1 MTIHHMLSK
10 SSPAPSGSFVRIAYY
25 SAAATALL
33 VLLLALARYFAVDPP
48 LSPEVQQMLTL
59 PAKVA
64 ADQNGAIYAL
74 GITAQG
80 DPYAAGLAYTTA
92 HNAAAAARATSGDAS
107 LALPQIS
114 TVLGS
119 PTLAR
124 KLIDES
130 ECDLAKQQCLKAYQ
144 AKASTIRTIQFEHA
158 TLLQRYEQLQTYPLY
173 QFPLNFE
180 ADSPI
185 TDFIPITQAAR
196 VALMEVAVDIAYPS
210 TQATAMARLHSE
222 SVYWRKVLLQS
233 ENLIEKMIAAKMV
246 ILHTRLAS
254 EIILLYPQAANQHTA
269 LLAQVTAPL
278 SPSELSMQRPLQS
291 EFVFIAKTIFQL
303 KNPIKD
309 DETKSTNLKVIANF
323 VTLIFLKPQATVNL
337 EYENFQRTIT
347 AQSLSAKELLA
358 HQGDLAQPNSPY
370 AFRNILNINNIGGFI
385 LSSVTA
391 PDYTDYL
398 LRMHDLD
405 ARLRLA
411 EVHRQ
416 IVLND
421 IAAPQIPQ
429 FLDKL
434 GAQLWD
440 PYTQAP
446 IAWQADSQTLRVQTH
461 STNLQKHAPAEI
473 RIAP

>member
-1 MTIHHMLSK
+1 M
-10 SSPAPSGSFVRIAYY
+10 RIAYY
-25 SAAATALL
+25 SATATALL
-33 VLLLALARYFAVDPP
+33 VLLLALGRYFAIDPP

-59 PAKVA
+59 PVKVA

-80 DPYAAGLAYTTA
+80 DPYAAGVAYATA
-92 HNAAAAARATSGDAS
+92 HNAAVAARTASGDAS
-107 LALPQIS
+107 LALPKMT

-124 KLIDES
+124 KFIDES
-130 ECDLAKQQCLKAYQ
+130 ECDLTKQVCVKAYQ
-144 AKASTIRTIQFEHA
+144 AKASTIRAVQFEHA
-158 TLLQRYEQLQTYPLY
+158 KLLQRYEQLQTYPLNQY
-173 QFPLNFE
+173 PLNSE
-180 ADSPI
+180 VDSPI
-185 TDFIPITQAAR
+185 TDFVPITQAAR
-196 VALMEVAVDIAYPS
+196 VMLMEVAIDIAYPS

-222 SVYWRKVLLQS
+222 SVYWRRVLRQS
-233 ENLIEKMIAAKMV
+233 ENFIEKMTAAKMV
-246 ILHTRLAS
+246 MQHSRLAS
-254 EIILLYPQAANQHTA
+254 EIISLYPEAANQQAA

-278 SPSELSMQRPLQS
+278 SPSELSMQWPLQS
-291 EFVFIAKTIFQL
+291 EFVFASKTILPL
-303 KNPIKD
+303 KNMIKG
-309 DETKSTNLKVIANF
+309 DETKAIELKAFANF
-323 VTLIFLKPQATVNL
+323 VTLIFLKPRATVNL
-337 EYENFQRTIT
+337 RSEIYQRTIA
-347 AQSLSAKELLA
+347 AQSLNAKELLA

-370 AFRNILNINNIGGFI
+370 AFRNILNINNIGGVIFN
-385 LSSVTA
+385 SVTA

-411 EVHRQ
+411 DVHRQ
-416 IVLND
+416 IVLNG

-429 FLDKL
+429 FIDKL

-473 RIAP
+473 RIAS

>member
-1 MTIHHMLSK
+1 M
-10 SSPAPSGSFVRIAYY
+10 RIAYY
-25 SAAATALL
+25 SATATALL
-33 VLLLALARYFAVDPP
+33 VLLLALGRYFAIDPP

-59 PAKVA
+59 PVKVA

-80 DPYAAGLAYTTA
+80 DPYAAGLAYATA
-92 HNAAAAARATSGDAS
+92 HNAAAAARAASGDAS
-107 LALPQIS
+107 LALPKMT

-124 KLIDES
+124 KFIDEN
-130 ECDLAKQQCLKAYQ
+130 ECDLTKQLCAKAYQ
-144 AKASTIRTIQFEHA
+144 AKASTIRAVQFEHA
-158 TLLQRYEQLQTYPLY
+158 TLLQRYEQLQTYPLNQY
-173 QFPLNFE
+173 PLNSE
-180 ADSPI
+180 VDSPI
-185 TDFIPITQAAR
+185 TDFVPITQAAR
-196 VALMEVAVDIAYPS
+196 VMLMEVAIDIAYPS

-222 SVYWRKVLLQS
+222 SVYWRRVLRQS
-233 ENLIEKMIAAKMV
+233 ENFIEKMTAAKMV
-246 ILHTRLAS
+246 MQHSRLAS
-254 EIILLYPQAANQHTA
+254 EIISLYPEAANQQAA

-278 SPSELSMQRPLQS
+278 SPSELSMQWPLQS
-291 EFVFIAKTIFQL
+291 EFVFASKTILPL
-303 KNPIKD
+303 KNMIKG
-309 DETKSTNLKVIANF
+309 DETKAIELKAFANF
-323 VTLIFLKPQATVNL
+323 VTLIFLKPRATVNL
-337 EYENFQRTIT
+337 RSEIYQRTIA
-347 AQSLSAKELLA
+347 AQSLNAKELLA

-370 AFRNILNINNIGGFI
+370 AFRNILNINNIGGVIFN
-385 LSSVTA
+385 SVTA

-411 EVHRQ
+411 DVHRQ
-416 IVLND
+416 IVLNG

-429 FLDKL
+429 FIDKL

-473 RIAP
+473 RIAS